1 MVPRVQRPTARVK
14 RWANNRKRIKS
25 VDESKTEIQGRRCFP
40 QPGGP
45 RGIFWTARRE
55 SRPTV
60 ADSGF
65 RMADTSPRP
74 SPQGGEGVRRGPA
87 VRGPPDETC
96 GTDALRVSPFRA
108 AEHRSPFRVL
118 PTPGAR
124 QVIAEADGTM
134 ICTVTPLFRTL
145 IKTPFCRFTVSS
157 FGVRTAG
164 KVVRN
169 LYAITVLR

>member
-14 RWANNRKRIKS
+14 RWANNRERIKS
-25 VDESKTEIQGRRCFP
+25 VYESKTEIQGRRCFP

-45 RGIFWTARRE
+45 RATYRMRI
-55 SRPTV
+55 P
-60 ADSGF
+60 DSGL
-65 RMADTSPRP
+65 ADTSPRP
-74 SPQGGEGVRRGPA
+74 SPQGGEGIRRGPA
-87 VRGPPDETC
+87 VREPPDETC

-108 AEHRSPFRVL
+108 AEHRQPFRVL
-118 PTPGAR
+118 SAPAAR

-145 IKTPFCRFTVSS
+145 IKTPFCRFAVSS